1 MTLRK
6 EISDFIRLTRNGAY
20 TSDMITSDI
29 LDMIEKEIDKCLKL
43 PTENEIGVPGEFY
56 INGFHEGL
64 NHVKEMLK

>member
-29 LDMIEKEIDKCLKL
+29 LTMIERRIDSMYRPTTKYATYSAEEVDKIIDKTIRRVKEILK
-43 PTENEIGVPGEFY
+43 
-56 INGFHEGL
+56 
-64 NHVKEMLK
+64 